1 MSNFGQITDNESFN
15 SIAPIESLYPDLAQN
30 TVSNATADAL
40 NPEPSVSTRII
51 YCGERGF

>member
-51 YCGERGF
+51 YWYHP